1 MTTER
6 WRLKGNYFENCNCQI
21 LCPCVLPVAP
31 GDPTDGHC
39 DVAMAFHIDEGAFN
53 GVSLDGLRFAFAAF
67 TPGNMGAADWTAAYY
82 VDERASPEQR
92 TAIGRILSG
101 DMGGPMGWW
110 KSLISDFRGTTYC
123 PISYESKG
131 STRSVFIPGIMD
143 FTVEGVKAGRR
154 RGVMRLSN
162 TGHPVSKTLALARG
176 IVGRF
181 TDHGMT
187 WDNAGK
193 NAHYANF
200 DWSWPTG

>member
-1 MTTER
+1 M
-6 WRLKGNYFENCNCQI
+6 
-21 LCPCVLPVAP
+21 
-31 GDPTDGHC
+31 
-39 DVAMAFHIDEGAFN
+39 
-53 GVSLDGLRFAFAAF
+53 
-67 TPGNMGAADWTAAYY
+67 
-82 VDERASPEQR
+82 DERASPEQR

-131 STRSVFIPGIMD
+131 ITRSVFIPGIMD
-143 FTVEGVKAGRR
+143 FTVAGVKAGRR

-187 WDNAGK
+187 WDNSGK

>member
-39 DVAMAFHIDEGAFN
+39 DVARAFHIDEGAFN

-67 TPGNMGAADWTAAYY
+67 TPGNMGAGGWTAAYY

-101 DMGGPMGWW
+101 DMGGPMGRW

-176 IVGRF
+176 LVGRF
-181 TDHGMT
+181 TAHGMT

-193 NAHYANF
+193 TAHSANF

>member
-67 TPGNMGAADWTAAYY
+67 TPGNMGAGGWTAAYY

-101 DMGGPMGWW
+101 DMGGPMGRW

-143 FTVEGVKAGRR
+143 FTVAGVKAGRR

-176 IVGRF
+176 IFGRF

-187 WDNAGK
+187 WDFSGK
-193 NAHYANF
+193 NGYYSDF
-200 DWSWPTG
+200 SYEV

>member
-67 TPGNMGAADWTAAYY
+67 TPGNMRAADWTAAYY

-101 DMGGPMGWW
+101 DMGGRW
-110 KSLISDFRGTTYC
+110 
-123 PISYESKG
+123 
-131 STRSVFIPGIMD
+131 
-143 FTVEGVKAGRR
+143 
-154 RGVMRLSN
+154 
-162 TGHPVSKTLALARG
+162 
-176 IVGRF
+176 VG
-181 TDHGMT
+181 
-187 WDNAGK
+187 GK
-193 NAHYANF
+193 V
-200 DWSWPTG
+200 